1 MAIGSHQP
9 PSIGDALGKG
19 FEIYKANF
27 GPVLVGSL
35 CAMVCGMIPVI
46 GQFLVLPGM
55 YYVALKAVRGQKV
68 IPEDGFV
75 AFKALGDHIVI
86 GLLTLSGILLCFV
99 GIFIT
104 RPLFQPGY
112 FYILDK
118 KMSWSKAKDKCMSD
132 VKPHLFSWILFEFV
146 VGLVPALAGLL
157 LCGVGIFL
165 TMPITACAMAYAYEK
180 SLRDDEQAAD
190 DSMPLNPQ

>member
-9 PSIGDALGKG
+9 PSIGEALGKG

-27 GPVLVGSL
+27 GPVFVGTL

-46 GQFLVLPGM
+46 GPFLVIPGM
-55 YYVALKAVRGQKV
+55 CYVALKAVRGQK
-68 IPEDGFV
+68 ISAEDGFI

-86 GLLTLSGILLCFV
+86 GLLSMCGIILCFV

-104 RPLFQPGY
+104 QPLFRPGF

-132 VKPHLFSWILFEFV
+132 VKPHLFSWFWFEFIT
-146 VGLVPALAGLL
+146 GLVPALAGML

-165 TMPITACAMAYAYEK
+165 TLPIATCAMAYAYEK
-180 SLRDDEQAAD
+180 SLRDDEIPAG
-190 DSMPLNPQ
+190 SMPINPQ